1 MIKQVNSITRA
12 RYLKGADVM
21 SILLDEA
28 NKSALQ
34 SHDSTI
40 QVVCRFVIDFDE
52 ALGKFKKTAQ
62 VSHTTID
69 RFWESSQGSRVQIT
83 FPAPV
88 SNLLM

>member
-21 SILLDEA
+21 SILL
-28 NKSALQ
+28 
-34 SHDSTI
+34 
-40 QVVCRFVIDFDE
+40 DE